1 MTEKYIS
8 NSALETFQIGF
19 NLGSKIKK
27 GNIVTL
33 KGELGSGKTLI
44 INGICKYFKIDD
56 IVTSPTF
63 SIYNQYFGVIEKEEV
78 IIFHIDLYRI
88 KNINELNEIGFD
100 EVIQND
106 SLIKFIEWP
115 DKAKNYLSKIDI
127 EILIKI
133 DNQDENKREIIIN
146 FS

>member
-8 NSALETFQIGF
+8 NSPLETFTIGF
-19 NLGSKIKK
+19 NLGHKIKK
-27 GNIVTL
+27 GNIITL
-33 KGELGSGKTLI
+33 RGELGSGKTQLI
-44 INGICKYFKIDD
+44 SGICKFFKIDD

-63 SIYNQYFGVIEKEEV
+63 SIYNQYFGIIEKEEV
-78 IIFHIDLYRI
+78 VIFHIDLYRI
-88 KNINELNEIGFD
+88 KNLDELNEIGFE

-115 DKAKNYLSKIDI
+115 DIAKNYLSKIDI

>member
-8 NSALETFQIGF
+8 NSPSETFKIGF
-19 NLGSKIKK
+19 DLGHKIKN

-33 KGELGSGKTLI
+33 SGELGSGKTQLI
-44 INGICKYFKIDD
+44 SGLCKYFKIDD

-63 SIYNQYFGVIEKEEV
+63 SIYNQYFGVLQKEEV

-88 KNINELNEIGFD
+88 KNLDELNEIGFD
-100 EVIQND
+100 EVINNEKI
-106 SLIKFIEWP
+106 IKLIEWP
-115 DKAKNYLSKIDI
+115 EIAKNYLRKIDI

-133 DNQDENKREIIIN
+133 DIADENKREIIIN

>member
-8 NSALETFQIGF
+8 NSPLETFTIGF
-19 NLGSKIKK
+19 NLGPKIKK
-27 GNIVTL
+27 GNIITL
-33 KGELGSGKTLI
+33 RGELGSGKTQLI
-44 INGICKYFKIDD
+44 SGICKFFKIDD

-63 SIYNQYFGVIEKEEV
+63 SIYNQYFGIIEKEEV
-78 IIFHIDLYRI
+78 VIFHIDLYRI
-88 KNINELNEIGFD
+88 KNLDELNEIGFE

-115 DKAKNYLSKIDI
+115 DIAKNYLSKIDI